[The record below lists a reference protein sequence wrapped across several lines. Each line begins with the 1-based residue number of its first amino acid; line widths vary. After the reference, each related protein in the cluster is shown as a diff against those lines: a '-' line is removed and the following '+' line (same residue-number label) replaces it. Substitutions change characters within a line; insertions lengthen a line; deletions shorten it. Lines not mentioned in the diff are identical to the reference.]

1 MPVLGERAR
10 PEITRVQELPLSQLA
25 ATQRADPAF
34 HPGST
39 VELTLPVGTE
49 VSVLR
54 GHEKRRTDPN
64 PICHVEA

>member
-1 MPVLGERAR
+1 MPALGERAR
-10 PEITRVQELPLSQLA
+10 PEITRVQELPLSRLA
-25 ATQRADPAF
+25 ATLRAGPAF

-49 VSVLR
+49 LSVLR